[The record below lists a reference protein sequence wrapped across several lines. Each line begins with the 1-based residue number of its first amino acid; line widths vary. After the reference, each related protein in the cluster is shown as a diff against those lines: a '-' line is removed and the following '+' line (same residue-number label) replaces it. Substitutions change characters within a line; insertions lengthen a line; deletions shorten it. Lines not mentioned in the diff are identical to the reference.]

1 VLGLTVAD
9 AHRGVPGGHS
19 VAVAPGSVVAETL
32 LLDSLAWSRQSYT
45 QLGAPCHVTFPPRP
59 CAAHARA
66 GVLPD
71 DGPRRGGEHRDDVRH
86 PRRASR
92 TCWRAQA
99 GAGTRRSRFSRTAS
113 VRLSYQEYFKDI
125 TSVSLAS
132 VTVSVGSVTN
142 KSTQEHFGVPDSVS
156 DVLHILEYKLP
167 DCLWRRSAQREA
179 STRTKPRCRGMRTQ
193 WTPDACSASRQA
205 SPARRSAESTAAC
218 PGPQRHPCR
227 ARTSAQSIQARCM
240 LWGFLWVTAWLQALE
255 GWLPVFN
262 NGAGRATRTAPCKN
276 SVGSLVASH

>member
-1 VLGLTVAD
+1 MPHAHDYHGRRKEAGARATASAPAVLGFTVAD

-19 VAVAPGSVVAETL
+19 VAVASGSVVAATL

-71 DGPRRGGEHRDDVRH
+71 DGPCRGGEHRDDVRH

-92 TCWRAQA
+92 TCWRARA
-99 GAGTRRSRFSRTAS
+99 GARTRRARFSRTAG
-113 VRLSYQEYFKDI
+113 VRLSY
-125 TSVSLAS
+125 
-132 VTVSVGSVTN
+132 
-142 KSTQEHFGVPDSVS
+142 
-156 DVLHILEYKLP
+156 
-167 DCLWRRSAQREA
+167 
-179 STRTKPRCRGMRTQ
+179 TKPRCRGMRAQ
-193 WTPDACSASRQA
+193 WTPGACSASRQA
-205 SPARRSAESTAAC
+205 SPARRSAEPTAGC

-227 ARTSAQSIQARCM
+227 TRTSAQSIQAMCM

-262 NGAGRATRTAPCKN
+262 NGAGRELRAQCA
-276 SVGSLVASH
+276 GAAGGY